1 MGSKISSEIGGW
13 GRSSVSPPS
22 PKLAEARRLAFEEFK
37 KWDLMEESS
46 WSQKAR
52 EIWLRGGDKNIRL
65 FHKIAIAQS
74 RNNLLTKVRVN
85 GALLTKVDEIKD
97 GVRRAFHT
105 LLSKSRDGRPTIR
118 GLCLK
123 ILGRDNS
130 RSLEEPFSEEE
141 VFDALNSLCG
151 DKAPGLD
158 SSKGWRQGGPLSSY
172 LFIMTLEA
180 LSQLLSKARS
190 DGFILCF
197 RVERRG
203 GEGID
208 VSHLLFINNTP

>member
-1 MGSKISSEIGGW
+1 M
-13 GRSSVSPPS
+13 
-22 PKLAEARRLAFEEFK
+22 AEARRLAFEEFK

-52 EIWLRGGDKNIRL
+52 EIWFRGGDKNTRL

-158 SSKGWRQGGPLSSY
+158 VFTMVFWQ
-172 LFIMTLEA
+172 F
-180 LSQLLSKARS
+180 
-190 DGFILCF
+190 C
-197 RVERRG
+197 
-203 GEGID
+203 
-208 VSHLLFINNTP
+208 